1 MAEIAPLTPL
11 RYDLARLEGSG
22 GLASVVAPPYDVI
35 DAAQR
40 AELAARHP
48 TNVVKLILPDGEGD
62 AKYGHAADL
71 LSAWRGEGDL
81 VRDDVPAFYRY
92 DQTFAAPGS
101 APGGKTI
108 TRRGFLGLVKIVPLD
123 QGIVLPH
130 ERTLSGPKED
140 RLKLF
145 RATRTNLSPGFM
157 LYRDP
162 ERKLDA
168 ALENASDLASFTT
181 ADGIQHA
188 VAKITDPAAIRAI
201 VEGVAKSSL
210 LIADGHHRYETAL
223 RYSQEAAE
231 AAKSDTA
238 RSAAPDGRGE
248 HLYFMVF
255 FANGDDPNLVV
266 FPTHRHIHSLPSF
279 DFNELGKNAADLF
292 DVTPLPGGAS
302 ADVLTD
308 ALAKAG
314 REAGP
319 SLVACSGDG
328 RATLF
333 TLKKD
338 ADLASHPI
346 LGKRPAPLRR
356 TDVALLHMG
365 LLEPVLGI
373 TPEAQAAKT
382 NIYYPQDGAMALR
395 ELRSGKGQVLF
406 LMNATP
412 VAQVREVAEAGE
424 VMPQK
429 STFFHPKVLTGL
441 CIHTLEP
448 DRAVAGVS
456 PSERL

>member
-11 RYDLARLEGSG
+11 RYAPEH
-22 GLASVVAPPYDVI
+22 LASVVAPPYDVI

-40 AELAARHP
+40 AELASRHP
-48 TNVVKLILPDGEGD
+48 NNVVKLILPDGEGD
-62 AKYGHAADL
+62 AKYAHAAEL
-71 LSAWRGEGDL
+71 LAAWRASGAL
-81 VRDDVPAFYRY
+81 SRDDVPAFYRY
-92 DQTFAAPGS
+92 DQTFTP
-101 APGGKTI
+101 PGGAGKAL
-108 TRRGFLGLVKIVPLD
+108 TRRGFLGLVKLVDLD
-123 QGIVLPH
+123 KGIVLPH

-145 RATRTNLSPGFM
+145 RSTRTNLSPGFM

-162 ERKLDA
+162 TGALDA
-168 ALENASDLASFTT
+168 ALDRATDLASFDT
-181 ADGIQHA
+181 ADGVKHSL
-188 VAKITDPAAIRAI
+188 AKIEDPDAVRAI
-201 VEGVAKSSL
+201 ALGVGKSSL

-223 RYSQEAAE
+223 RYSKEVAE
-231 AAKSDTA
+231 AAKGA
-238 RSAAPDGRGE
+238 VANGE

-266 FPTHRHIHSLPSF
+266 FPTHRHVHSLPSF
-279 DFNELGKNAADLF
+279 DFEALSKGASSLF
-292 DVTPLPGGAS
+292 DVKALPGGAS
-302 ADVLTD
+302 ATVLTD
-308 ALAKAG
+308 ALAEAG
-314 REAGP
+314 KIGP

-333 TLKKD
+333 TLRKD
-338 ADLASHPI
+338 VDLAAHPV

-382 NIYYPQDGAMALR
+382 NIYYPQDAAAALR
-395 ELRSGKGQVLF
+395 DLRSGKGQVLF

-429 STFFHPKVLTGL
+429 STFFYPKVLTGL

-448 DRAVAGVS
+448 DRAVAK
-456 PSERL
+456 P

>member
-11 RYDLARLEGSG
+11 RYDLTRLAADG

-48 TNVVKLILPDGEGD
+48 HNIVKLILPEGEGD
-62 AKYGHAADL
+62 AKYKTAADL
-71 LSAWRGEGDL
+71 LSAWRAEGAL
-81 VRDDVPAFYRY
+81 VRDDEPAFYRY
-92 DQTFAAPGS
+92 DQTFTAPG
-101 APGGKTI
+101 AAGGKAI
-108 TRRGFLGLVKIVPLD
+108 TRRGFLGLVRLVALD
-123 QGIVLPH
+123 RGIVLPH

-162 ERKLDA
+162 ARALDS
-168 ALENASDLASFTT
+168 ALERATELAAFDT
-181 ADGIQHA
+181 ADGIHHA
-188 VAKITDPAAIRAI
+188 LAKITDAQAMREI
-201 VEGVAKSSL
+201 VQGIAQSSL
-210 LIADGHHRYETAL
+210 LIADGHHRYETAF
-223 RYSQEAAE
+223 RYMEETTSAGL
-231 AAKSDTA
+231 A
-238 RSAAPDGRGE
+238 RPE
-248 HLYFMVF
+248 HQYFMVF

-266 FPTHRHIHSLPSF
+266 FPTHRHVHSLPSF
-279 DFNELGKNAADLF
+279 DFEELGKGAASLF
-292 DVTPLPGGAS
+292 HVKALPGGAS
-302 ADVLTD
+302 AEVLTA
-308 ALAKAG
+308 ALS
-314 REAGP
+314 EAGKVAP

-328 RATLF
+328 RAVLLTLRS
-333 TLKKD
+333 D
-338 ADLASHPI
+338 VDLGTHAV
-346 LGKRPAPLRR
+346 LGAKPGPLRR

-382 NIYYPQDGAMALR
+382 NIYYPQDAQAALR

-412 VAQVREVAEAGE
+412 VAHVREVAEAGE

-429 STFFHPKVLTGL
+429 STFFYPKVLTGL
-441 CIHTLEP
+441 CVHTLEP
-448 DRAVAGVS
+448 TRSAPAVS
-456 PSERL
+456 

>member
-1 MAEIAPLTPL
+1 MAEIAPLKPL
-11 RYDLARLEGSG
+11 RYDLARLASAGKGGG

-48 TNVVKLILPDGEGD
+48 TNVVKLILPEGEGD

-71 LSAWRGEGDL
+71 LSAWRSEGDL

-92 DQTFAAPGS
+92 DQTFAP
-101 APGGKTI
+101 PGGVGAPI
-108 TRRGFLGLVKIVPLD
+108 TRRGFLGLVKLVETD

-162 ERKLDA
+162 ARALDS
-168 ALENASDLASFTT
+168 ALARATELT
-181 ADGIQHA
+181 AFDTLDGIHHA
-188 VAKITDPAAIRAI
+188 VAKITDAEAVRAI

-223 RYSQEAAE
+223 RYSKEVAE
-231 AAKSDTA
+231 AGAAIGAAA
-238 RSAAPDGRGE
+238 RPVARGE

-255 FANGDDPNLVV
+255 FANGDDPSLVV

-279 DFNELGKNAADLF
+279 DFDELCKNPQATALF
-292 DVTPLPGGAS
+292 DVKPLSGGAS
-302 ADVLTD
+302 ADVLTA
-308 ALAKAG
+308 ALAESGK
-314 REAGP
+314 ETP
-319 SLVACSGDG
+319 SLVACSGDS
-328 RATLF
+328 RAALF
-333 TLKKD
+333 SLKKD
-338 ADLASHPI
+338 ADLAGHAV

-382 NIYYPQDGAMALR
+382 NIYYPQDSAGSLR

-412 VAQVREVAEAGE
+412 VVQVREVAEAGE

-429 STFFHPKVLTGL
+429 STFFYPKVLTGL

-448 DRAVAGVS
+448 DRAVAG
-456 PSERL
+456 

>member
-11 RYDLARLEGSG
+11 RFDLARLAEAG
-22 GLASVVAPPYDVI
+22 GLAAVVAPPYDVI

-40 AELAARHP
+40 AELASRHP

-71 LSAWRGEGDL
+71 LTAWRTEGAL

-101 APGGKTI
+101 GGSGAKI
-108 TRRGFLGLVKIVPLD
+108 TRRGFLGLVKLVDLEERV
-123 QGIVLPH
+123 VLPH

-140 RLKLF
+140 RLRLF

-162 ERKLDA
+162 ARALDS
-168 ALENASDLASFTT
+168 ALERASDLTAFDT
-181 ADGIQHA
+181 ADGIHHA
-188 VAKITDPAAIRAI
+188 LAKITDPEAIHAI
-201 VEGVAKSSL
+201 VGGIAKSSL

-223 RYSQEAAE
+223 RYSKEAAE
-231 AAKSDTA
+231 AAIA
-238 RSAAPDGRGE
+238 GAGNAAVARGE

-266 FPTHRHIHSLPSF
+266 FPTHRHVHSLARF
-279 DFNELGKNAADLF
+279 DFNELSKGAAGLF

-302 ADVLTD
+302 AAVLTEE
-308 ALAKAG
+308 LARAG
-314 REAGP
+314 KTSP
-319 SLVACSGDG
+319 SIVACSGDG

-333 TLKKD
+333 SLRNG
-338 ADLASHPI
+338 ADLSAHPI

-382 NIYYPQDGAMALR
+382 NIYYPQDGAAALR
-395 ELRSGKGQVLF
+395 ELRNGKGQVLF

-448 DRAVAGVS
+448 DRAVPLG
-456 PSERL
+456 

>member
-11 RYDLARLEGSG
+11 RYDLTRLAAAHDGG

-48 TNVVKLILPDGEGD
+48 HNVVKLILPDGEGD
-62 AKYGHAADL
+62 AKYAHAADL
-71 LSAWRGEGDL
+71 LDSWRTEGAL
-81 VRDDVPAFYRY
+81 VRDDEPAFYRY
-92 DQTFAAPGS
+92 DQTFDAPGVS
-101 APGGKTI
+101 ADGRLGAKI
-108 TRRGFLGLVKIVPLD
+108 TRRGFLGLVKLVPLD

-162 ERKLDA
+162 ARALDP
-168 ALENASDLASFTT
+168 ALARATDLAAFDT
-181 ADGIQHA
+181 ADGVHH
-188 VAKITDPAAIRAI
+188 VLSKITDRDAIRAI
-201 VEGVAKSSL
+201 TQGVASSSL

-223 RYSQEAAE
+223 RYSSEAAE
-231 AAKSDTA
+231 
-238 RSAAPDGRGE
+238 SATLGAGNGVVARGE
-248 HLYFMVF
+248 HGYFMVF

-266 FPTHRHIHSLPSF
+266 FPTHRLVHSLRHF
-279 DFNELGKNAADLF
+279 DFNELGEGAKELF
-292 DVTPLPGGAS
+292 DVTALPGGAS
-302 ADVLTD
+302 AEVLTA
-308 ALAKAG
+308 ALLRAG
-314 REAGP
+314 ESSP

-328 RATLF
+328 RALLF
-333 TLKKD
+333 TLRKGV
-338 ADLASHPI
+338 DLQAHPV
-346 LGKRPAPLRR
+346 LGSRPERLRR

-382 NIYYPQDGAMALR
+382 NIYYPQDGRSALR
-395 ELRSGKGQVLF
+395 ELRSGKGQALF

-412 VAQVREVAEAGE
+412 VSQVREVAEAGE

-429 STFFHPKVLTGL
+429 STFFYPKVLTGL

-448 DRAVAGVS
+448 HRAVAS
-456 PSERL
+456 SE

>member
-1 MAEIAPLTPL
+1 
-11 RYDLARLEGSG
+11 
-22 GLASVVAPPYDVI
+22 
-35 DAAQR
+35 
-40 AELAARHP
+40 
-48 TNVVKLILPDGEGD
+48 VKLILPDGDGD
-62 AKYGHAADL
+62 TKYAHASDL
-71 LSAWRGEGDL
+71 LESWRTEGAL

-92 DQTFAAPGS
+92 DQTFTPPGAP
-101 APGGKTI
+101 PGTKPI
-108 TRRGFLGLVKIVPLD
+108 TRRGFLGLVKLVDLD
-123 QGIVLPH
+123 KGVVLPH

-145 RATRTNLSPGFM
+145 RSTRTNLSPGFM

-162 ERKLDA
+162 AGALDA
-168 ALENASDLASFTT
+168 ALEVATELTSFDT
-181 ADGIQHA
+181 ADGVKHSL
-188 VAKITDPAAIRAI
+188 AKVTDPAALRTI

-223 RYSQEAAE
+223 RYSKEAAE
-231 AAKSDTA
+231 QAASGKGNKA
-238 RSAAPDGRGE
+238 VARGE

-266 FPTHRHIHSLPSF
+266 FPTHRHVHSLPSF
-279 DFNELGKNAADLF
+279 DFEALCKGASELF
-292 DVTPLPGGAS
+292 DVKALPGGAS
-302 ADVLTD
+302 ADVLT
-308 ALAKAG
+308 AELAAAG
-314 REAGP
+314 KTAP

-328 RATLF
+328 RAALF
-333 TLKKD
+333 TLKKN
-338 ADLASHPI
+338 ADLAAHPV
-346 LGKRPAPLRR
+346 LGKRPEPLRR

-382 NIYYPQDGAMALR
+382 NIYYPQDAAASLR

-429 STFFHPKVLTGL
+429 STFFYPKVLTGL

-448 DRAVAGVS
+448 DRAVASV
-456 PSERL
+456 